1 MTSGPGFVGLYTL
14 RRAVAALGSRALPP
28 KSTALGR
35 ALHEPEC
42 SPLLRDL
49 GLERRAKSVPD
60 LSTYLAARAE
70 WGRRWRCGAS

>member
-14 RRAVAALGSRALPP
+14 RRAVVALGSRALPP

-49 GLERRAKSVPD
+49 GLERRAKVAMWRELTRWRPS
-60 LSTYLAARAE
+60 
-70 WGRRWRCGAS
+70 GRRAS